1 MKKLGIGISPALSK
15 ENYKMHW
22 YLPVLIFLGY
32 FFTGIF
38 PLIMNMESLGILPEE
53 NTYSRWP
60 NYALNSLEN
69 ENPFFTAPFFI
80 LHIFLQPT
88 CGYIQ

>member
-1 MKKLGIGISPALSK
+1 MKKSGIGISPALIK

-53 NTYSRWP
+53 STYSRWA
-60 NYALNSLEN
+60 NYAMNSLEN
-69 ENPFFTAPFFI
+69 ENPFF
-80 LHIFLQPT
+80 
-88 CGYIQ
+88 